1 MELVN
6 TISMKK
12 TRLKNFSNSGWKIFN
27 MQRKKCCVFKIVWS
41 YEKVQDIK
49 VCFYSSIRRFLE
61 DLLVKFSENKT
72 KNKKIREA
80 QAKKNLI

>member
-27 MQRKKCCVFKIVWS
+27 MKRKKCCVFKIVWS
-41 YEKVQDIK
+41 YEKVQDFFK
-49 VCFYSSIRRFLE
+49 S
-61 DLLVKFSENKT
+61 
-72 KNKKIREA
+72 
-80 QAKKNLI
+80 

>member
-41 YEKVQDIK
+41 YEKVQDKSLFLFLNSK
-49 VCFYSSIRRFLE
+49 VSRR
-61 DLLVKFSENKT
+61 
-72 KNKKIREA
+72 
-80 QAKKNLI
+80 LIG